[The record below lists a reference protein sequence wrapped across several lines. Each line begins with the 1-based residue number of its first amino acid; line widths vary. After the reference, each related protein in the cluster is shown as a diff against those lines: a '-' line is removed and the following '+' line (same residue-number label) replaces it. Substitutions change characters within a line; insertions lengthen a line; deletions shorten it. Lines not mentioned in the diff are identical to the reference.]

1 MDCDF
6 QPEKNGDIY
15 ILNLQPLGCILAG
28 VIYIRPGGVGFFFF
42 LVFGHF
48 SGDMSKIHSYV

>member
-42 LVFGHF
+42 WFLDISVV
-48 SGDMSKIHSYV
+48 I